1 MENVNLIDLTYL
13 IEAILGVLAL
23 VAMRYLFPWAK
34 AKMSKDQLEDI
45 TLFFDIAVLA
55 AEKLYGAKQGDKKLA
70 QVEEW
75 AKARGI
81 KIDTMQIK
89 MFVNASIK
97 KMEQAEPPKMIT
109 GEVLE
114 GALIEEDE
122 ESAEEDEEPQRED
135 ATEGA

>member
-1 MENVNLIDLTYL
+1 MGNVNLIDLTHL

-23 VAMRYLFPWAK
+23 VAMKYLFPWAK
-34 AKMSKDQLEDI
+34 AKMSKERQEDFA
-45 TLFFDIAVLA
+45 LFFDIAVMA

-81 KIDTMQIK
+81 KIDTMRLK

-97 KMEQAEPPKMIT
+97 KMEQAEPPKLIT
-109 GEVLE
+109 GEASE
-114 GALIEEDE
+114 GVLIEEDE
-122 ESAEEDEEPQRED
+122 ESEGEDEEPQREE
-135 ATEGA
+135 A